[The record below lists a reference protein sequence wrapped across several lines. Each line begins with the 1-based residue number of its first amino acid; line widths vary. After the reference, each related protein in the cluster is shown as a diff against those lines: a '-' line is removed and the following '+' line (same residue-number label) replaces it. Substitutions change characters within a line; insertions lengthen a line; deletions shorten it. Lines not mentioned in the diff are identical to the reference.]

1 MQAVGDYTIIEE
13 LGRGGMGVVY
23 KAQDQKLGRLV
34 ALKVLSREVASDA
47 KRLARF
53 EREAKGAAAVVHPN
67 ITTIHA
73 FGNHNGWPYM
83 VFEFMAGG
91 SLDHRLKKGAIPW
104 REALA
109 LTAPIARAL
118 GAIHA
123 AGFIHRDVKP
133 ANILL
138 DAAGRPKIGDFGLVR
153 HDDGKKGSLTAA
165 GELLGTLSFI
175 SPEQTGEGVVDF
187 RADLYSLGATLY
199 AMLTGQPPFLGDG
212 LQVITQH
219 LSAKPRPP
227 SEEADGIPPAV
238 DALVLELLAKKPA
251 DRGES
256 GDAIADEIETIL
268 AAGGTAPVARK
279 KPEPA
284 RPRTNRTPI
293 VVGVVVGL
301 VVVGVAVAATQLG
314 TKPAPPPHPPVVE
327 TPALAL
333 AIDEPR
339 EGATVPEG
347 VPVHVRGTVKGAA
360 KGVWLKVNDVPIK
373 ESSFE
378 LDVPAKD
385 GKVTITA
392 EGSDGTRATKT
403 IGVRAALPGWLTQL
417 DRTKRPGAL
426 PPRVRATAAFGVY
439 RWTLP
444 EGTVLPEGATPL
456 ELVYVPPGPFTMG
469 LERTWDNPPDNKP
482 AHPHPLGGYWIGR
495 YEVTWAQ
502 YDAFC
507 DRTGHARAPRPEWYD
522 GLQRKGDHPVVNVS
536 WRDAKAFCDWAGLR
550 LPTEAEWEHASR
562 GPDDFL
568 FPWGNAVDALAFGN
582 FNDKSCAVSKSPQ
595 EQWRTIDDHYPFTAP
610 VGSME
615 IDKSAFGAFDMGGNV
630 CEYCDDWYERDVYAR
645 WLAQGEAG
653 QELTAPAKP
662 EDEGRAKKVVRG
674 GSWSFPS
681 WCMQG
686 CSRGNTHCSAGEQH
700 DFIGFRVALGEK

>member
-1 MQAVGDYTIIEE
+1 MPRRMWSVIPLRLCRLAKKTIRMRRKVARPARCRDAMQAVGDYTIIEE

-327 TPALAL
+327 
-333 AIDEPR
+333 
-339 EGATVPEG
+339 
-347 VPVHVRGTVKGAA
+347 
-360 KGVWLKVNDVPIK
+360 
-373 ESSFE
+373 
-378 LDVPAKD
+378 
-385 GKVTITA
+385 
-392 EGSDGTRATKT
+392 
-403 IGVRAALPGWLTQL
+403 
-417 DRTKRPGAL
+417 
-426 PPRVRATAAFGVY
+426 
-439 RWTLP
+439 
-444 EGTVLPEGATPL
+444 
-456 ELVYVPPGPFTMG
+456 
-469 LERTWDNPPDNKP
+469 
-482 AHPHPLGGYWIGR
+482 
-495 YEVTWAQ
+495 
-502 YDAFC
+502 
-507 DRTGHARAPRPEWYD
+507 
-522 GLQRKGDHPVVNVS
+522 
-536 WRDAKAFCDWAGLR
+536 
-550 LPTEAEWEHASR
+550 
-562 GPDDFL
+562 
-568 FPWGNAVDALAFGN
+568 
-582 FNDKSCAVSKSPQ
+582 
-595 EQWRTIDDHYPFTAP
+595 
-610 VGSME
+610 
-615 IDKSAFGAFDMGGNV
+615 
-630 CEYCDDWYERDVYAR
+630 
-645 WLAQGEAG
+645 
-653 QELTAPAKP
+653 
-662 EDEGRAKKVVRG
+662 
-674 GSWSFPS
+674 
-681 WCMQG
+681 
-686 CSRGNTHCSAGEQH
+686 
-700 DFIGFRVALGEK
+700 